1 MPSHRKSP
9 VSGSHRWRPPALSP
23 HHSIYCPSPLQLSF
37 TKHAH
42 AHHRRISLPSLPS
55 SISALPLCGTHRPL
69 ASLTKHVTKALQ
81 RFTCDFLATTLLAAK
96 QRQVLRRSFS
106 RLLVSFL
113 IDFLFA
119 DDSGRASDNL
129 QPRMALLSAG
139 RRSPSSTSAEQVR
152 LCGLGYVPGPHPSL
166 SSLPRHVTVRHPPF
180 MRANGLQW
188 RIAVGQWRE
197 SVVLTAD

>member
-129 QPRMALLSAG
+129 QPRMALLCWPTVAIDEAHLLLG
-139 RRSPSSTSAEQVR
+139 RRSACARTLLPPTAT
-152 LCGLGYVPGPHPSL
+152 SL
-166 SSLPRHVTVRHPPF
+166 SQLAATPRDRPTPTFHAR
-180 MRANGLQW
+180 QW
-188 RIAVGQWRE
+188 AAIADCCSE
-197 SVVLTAD
+197 SVVFDC